1 MSLKRRAIKTSDIEM
16 VCTAESFRSPYE
28 PPLRLGNVVRL
39 NSGGPPMLVV
49 DVECNAVIVAWRD
62 GAGATFERRYPTDC
76 VHRASIAS
84 ASI

>member
-1 MSLKRRAIKTSDIEM
+1 MSLKRRAIKTRDIEL

-62 GAGATFERRYPTDC
+62 SAGGAFERRYPTDC
-76 VHRASIAS
+76 VHRAPIEFAN
-84 ASI
+84 I